1 MSHIPRRM
9 FLRGA
14 LAAPLAMAAKNT
26 DTTIGLGVG
35 TYGMK
40 TMSTG
45 AALRA
50 IAETGYD
57 GVELVLMPGWPTE
70 AKLLSA
76 ADRQALRRQLGDLG
90 LALPSL
96 LESLPITGKPEKRAA
111 NLERLKQAMALA
123 HDLAPSKPPVVE
135 TVLGEKT
142 ANWDMA
148 KDRMVD
154 ELKDWAKLAE
164 SNKITICFKPHAEQ
178 AVHTPERALW
188 LIHAV
193 GSPNFRIVYDYSHFY
208 LEGVPLESSM
218 KECLPYAPFIHIKDS
233 AGTPDKHEYL
243 LPGDGKTDYVNY
255 FKRLKEYGYHG
266 FVVVEISAMVFGKPG
281 YQPLPAVKLC
291 YERMAPAFAKAGL
304 KRPARKG

>member
-14 LAAPLAMAAKNT
+14 LPAPLAMAAKNT

-111 NLERLKQAMALA
+111 NLERLKQAMALI
-123 HDLAPSKPPVVE
+123 STTTKP
-135 TVLGEKT
+135 
-142 ANWDMA
+142 
-148 KDRMVD
+148 
-154 ELKDWAKLAE
+154 
-164 SNKITICFKPHAEQ
+164 
-178 AVHTPERALW
+178 
-188 LIHAV
+188 
-193 GSPNFRIVYDYSHFY
+193 
-208 LEGVPLESSM
+208 
-218 KECLPYAPFIHIKDS
+218 
-233 AGTPDKHEYL
+233 
-243 LPGDGKTDYVNY
+243 
-255 FKRLKEYGYHG
+255 
-266 FVVVEISAMVFGKPG
+266 
-281 YQPLPAVKLC
+281 
-291 YERMAPAFAKAGL
+291 
-304 KRPARKG
+304 